1 MIGRIIAQLLFA
13 TSLFSIAPVD
23 ASFLENKVSDTPEP
37 LEAAHFL
44 LSAGLSHLSLSADRT
59 ISPPKKVVRNSF
71 GVVTS
76 ADSSIIVDVK
86 SGATLYAEKP
96 DDVRPM
102 GSITKLMTAMVFLD
116 SKPDLKSKVKLIS
129 DDYVGGG
136 RTYLKFD
143 DGVIL
148 QDVLG
153 TALVGSD
160 NTAAHSLARLS
171 GLSTDDFV
179 KKMNEKAKE
188 LRMAQTMF
196 VDPSG
201 ISSENVSTA
210 RDLSQLL
217 LAAKSY
223 DVLKDLMVS
232 RALTV
237 TQASGF
243 GVNIESTNLL
253 LGPEANSEYVV
264 SAGKTGY
271 IPQAGYCLA
280 TVIEHDGNEVVI
292 VVLGAQKIDDRFVD
306 VKNLAVWVFKTFVW
320 PKP

>member
-1 MIGRIIAQLLFA
+1 MIARALAQLLFA
-13 TSLFSIAPVD
+13 ASLFSVAPVD
-23 ASFLENKVSDTPEP
+23 ASLLENSVSASPAP

-44 LSAGLSHLSLSADRT
+44 LTSGYSHLSLAAERT
-59 ISPPKKVVRNSF
+59 IPPPKKIISNSF
-71 GVVTS
+71 GVATS
-76 ADSSIIVDVK
+76 ADSSIVVDVK

-116 SKPDLKSKVKLIS
+116 TKPDIASSVKLIP

-143 DGVIL
+143 DGVKL
-148 QDVLG
+148 RDVLG

-160 NTAAHSLARLS
+160 NTAAHSLSRLS
-171 GLSTDDFV
+171 GLSDEDFV

-188 LRMAQTMF
+188 LRMAQTVF

-210 RDLSQLL
+210 RDLSLLL
-217 LAAKSY
+217 LAASE
-223 DVLKDLMVS
+223 DAVLKKLMQSSVITVS
-232 RALTV
+232 
-237 TQASGF
+237 QSSGF
-243 GVNIESTNLL
+243 SVNIESTNLL
-253 LGPEANSEYVV
+253 LGSEANSAYKVA
-264 SAGKTGY
+264 AGKTGY

-280 TVIEHDGNEVVI
+280 AVIEHEGNDVVI
-292 VVLGAQKIDDRFVD
+292 VVLGAKKIDDRFTD
-306 VKNLAVWVFKTFVW
+306 AKNLAVWVFKTFVW